1 VALLHPLLAGVGNVP
16 TLSAVWIVP
25 AYLLGSVPIGVLL
38 SRLKGQD
45 PRKVGSGNIGATNVM
60 RASGKALGILTLVGD
75 ILKGLLPTWL
85 ALRAGFAAPLVAA
98 VALAAFVGHLFPV
111 YLRFRGG
118 KGVATAL
125 GVFIGLSPLAVLI
138 DVAIFAAI
146 LYTWRYV
153 SLGSLVAAALMPILL
168 LALRFSS
175 PYVVLCLAMAILIFV
190 KHARNIGRLCAGKEN
205 RMGGGPKAAG
215 RG

>member
-1 VALLHPLLAGVGNVP
+1 MNSLPG
-16 TLSAVWIVP
+16 VWIVL
-25 AYLLGSVPIGVLL
+25 AYLVGSLPVGLLL

-60 RASGKALGILTLVGD
+60 RASGKTLGALTLLGD

-85 ALRAGFAAPLVAA
+85 AMRAGEAGPLVAA

-111 YLRFRGG
+111 YLAFRGG

-125 GVFIGLSPLAVLI
+125 GIFLALCPLAVLI
-138 DVAIFAAI
+138 DICVFVAV

-168 LALRFSS
+168 LAFRLPS
-175 PYVVLCLAMAILIFV
+175 PYVLLCLAMAILIFV
-190 KHARNIGRLCAGKEN
+190 KHGKNIGRLVAGTEN
-205 RMGGGPKAAG
+205 RIGGG
-215 RG
+215 R